1 MWCLVR
7 RSVYTGQPNVVAEMT
22 VCALAAHPI
31 CVSKI
36 YTSSVSCPPRSHVPI
51 PGGEPAPPCTLHLPR
66 FLRTGMPA
74 RAADGGG
81 AARARAHF
89 HNEKGET
96 DSLTDET
103 IVIAYPI
110 PPGSIGQRAPECK
123 ASSASV
129 DGTEEIKI
137 GPQMIGMIEKSATL
151 ARPAEAAAGA
161 QDNDGR
167 DMMTVDK
174 TPPPTPPPTPHLIAY
189 HNPAR

>member
-36 YTSSVSCPPRSHVPI
+36 YTSSVSCPPLPCPNSWGRAR
-51 PGGEPAPPCTLHLPR
+51 PALHSCTLRDLPR

-89 HNEKGET
+89 HNEKREK
-96 DSLTDET
+96 LTD
-103 IVIAYPI
+103 
-110 PPGSIGQRAPECK
+110 
-123 ASSASV
+123 
-129 DGTEEIKI
+129 
-137 GPQMIGMIEKSATL
+137 
-151 ARPAEAAAGA
+151 
-161 QDNDGR
+161 
-167 DMMTVDK
+167 
-174 TPPPTPPPTPHLIAY
+174 
-189 HNPAR
+189 